1 MHAVLQSEGMS
12 MRDPGC
18 AVSPDTLSCASRE
31 LANELNQRCF
41 CISLDRQ
48 SMADAM
54 LKASGDDSFFV
65 THIENRPH
73 LFSNLPVFLPRA
85 DLDSMMATVAAIE
98 EVASLPAYQAA
109 SASWTPAIARKSH
122 GPCGAFM
129 GYDFHLAGD
138 TPRLIE
144 INTNAGGA
152 FLNAFSAKAQLA
164 CCPEVAT
171 AVADGQASHFDRD
184 VIGMFDAEWR
194 LQRGADRPNS
204 IAIVDD
210 APETQ
215 YLYPEFLLA
224 QSLFKANGLN
234 SLIADPAEFAYD
246 GRSLTCRGQTV
257 DLIYNRLVDFDLSL
271 PQHDAL
277 RRAYEDGAAVLTPNP
292 HNHATLADKRNLT
305 LLTDTVRLQN
315 WGVSE
320 AALAALASIPKAT
333 PVTPDNA
340 GDLWQRRKSLFFKP
354 VAGHGGK
361 AVYRG
366 DKLTRSTWADILA
379 AAYIAQE
386 FAPPG
391 ERLIKLENEAVARK
405 VDVRL
410 YTYDGHLLL
419 AAARLYQG
427 QTTNFRT
434 EGGGFAPVFFV

>member
-1 MHAVLQSEGMS
+1 MSEATLPDS
-12 MRDPGC
+12 ARSPCALIHTSRD
-18 AVSPDTLSCASRE
+18 
-31 LANELNQRCF
+31 LANELNRSCF

-48 SMADAM
+48 AMADAM
-54 LKASGDDSFFV
+54 RNASGDDSFFV
-65 THIENRPH
+65 KHISNRPH
-73 LFSNLPVFLPRA
+73 LFSNLPVFLPRP
-85 DLDSMMATVAAIE
+85 DLDSMLATVAAIE
-98 EVASLPAYQAA
+98 DVARRPDYQEAAA
-109 SASWTPAIARKSH
+109 SWIPTIARQNH
-122 GPCGAFM
+122 GPHGAFM

-138 TPRLIE
+138 APRLIE

-171 AVADGQASHFDRD
+171 AIADAHAPHFDRD
-184 VIGMFDAEWR
+184 VIGMLEAEWR
-194 LQRGADRPNS
+194 LQRRVGRPKS

-224 QSLFKANGLN
+224 QRLFEANGMV
-234 SLIADPAEFAYD
+234 SLIADPGELAYD
-246 GRSLTCRGQTV
+246 GSSLTCRGQTV
-257 DLIYNRLVDFDLSL
+257 DLIYNRLVDFDLSQ

-292 HNHATLADKRNLT
+292 HNHAALSDKRNLT
-305 LLTDTVRLQN
+305 LLTDMKRLRD

-320 AALAALASIPKAT
+320 AARAGLANIPKAVL
-333 PVTPDNA
+333 VTRDNA
-340 GDLWQRRKSLFFKP
+340 DDLWRRRKSLFFKP

-366 DKLTRSTWADILA
+366 DKLTRSTWADILG

-386 FAPPG
+386 LAPPG
-391 ERLIKLENEAVARK
+391 KRLVKLREETVARK

-410 YTYDGHLLL
+410 YTYDGRMLL